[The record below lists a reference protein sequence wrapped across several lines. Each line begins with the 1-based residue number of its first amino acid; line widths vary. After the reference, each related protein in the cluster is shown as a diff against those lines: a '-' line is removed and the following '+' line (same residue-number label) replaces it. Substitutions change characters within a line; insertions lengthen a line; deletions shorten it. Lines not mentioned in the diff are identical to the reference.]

1 MEKIHNN
8 IMELEKEIN
17 TEIDDGDKYLLQLE
31 LVDNYK
37 KLVDMIF
44 TDYLMLK
51 TEQDKRKNYTKSYY
65 QKNKDKIKKISLEHY
80 YNKKNEN

>member
-17 TEIDDGDKYLLQLE
+17 SEIDDGDKYLLQME

-44 TDYLMLK
+44 TDYLILK

-80 YNKKNEN
+80 YNKKNDN